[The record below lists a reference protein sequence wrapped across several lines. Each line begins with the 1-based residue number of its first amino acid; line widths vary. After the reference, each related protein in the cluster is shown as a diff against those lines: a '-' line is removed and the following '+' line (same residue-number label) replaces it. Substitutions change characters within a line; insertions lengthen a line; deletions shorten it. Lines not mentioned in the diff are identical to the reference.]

1 MGVPKILIVDDD
13 APYSRITRLRLEK
26 AGYQVEVSNRSYGV
40 LNLIASGQP
49 DVVLLDMEMPG
60 LNGMELLDLLRHDD
74 ELAETRV
81 VFYSGMAETELR
93 ARSEAV
99 GTAFA
104 HKMGDFSQL
113 LRVLR
118 AA

>member
-1 MGVPKILIVDDD
+1 MPKVLLVDDD
-13 APYSRITRLRLEK
+13 APHTRITRLRLEK
-26 AGYQVEVSNRSYGV
+26 AGFHVEISNRSYGV
-40 LNLIASGQP
+40 LNLIAASQP

-60 LNGMELLDLLRHDD
+60 LNGLELLDLLREDD
-74 ELAETRV
+74 ELARTRV

-93 ARSEAV
+93 ARAEAT

-104 HKMGDFSQL
+104 HKMGEFTQL
-113 LRVLR
+113 LQVLR